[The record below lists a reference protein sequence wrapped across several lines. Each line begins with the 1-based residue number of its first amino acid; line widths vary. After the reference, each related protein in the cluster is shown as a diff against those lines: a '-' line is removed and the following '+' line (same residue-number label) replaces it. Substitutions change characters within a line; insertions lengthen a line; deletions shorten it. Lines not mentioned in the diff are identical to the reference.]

1 LNASWRRA
9 GEQSGG
15 TGGAEIKLRIG
26 SWQYGGLWVRIKRMT
41 VPASGTPSNP
51 ATGSA
56 ATPADASSET
66 PAEASSETPSE
77 TQVYCIHGADPEV
90 QAYALAKYSRSS
102 LSLKQSLAELN
113 EQKAEKFLSTF
124 YFQYGHRSIA
134 DLAHVAMAIEKL
146 SLLAATL
153 VVDETRWDGQERS
166 TRYQDFRRSG
176 HYVPEFSDPADRR
189 LYEETIAF
197 LFAEYRKFSE
207 LNFQYL
213 VARTAKPREMS
224 QEAYE
229 RTLRARAFDISR
241 YLLPL
246 AANTSLGQIVNA
258 RTLETQVSRLLGSPY
273 EEVRR
278 LGERMKE
285 AARAAAWDVN
295 AGKRLALVEAIAE
308 KDATLGERARAEL
321 LHETRVSP
329 TLMKYAEPSAY
340 ELASRQELRQVEA
353 ELMSGQSIAAAPEVD
368 LLDEEP
374 LEVELATT
382 LLYEHSRHPYRQLRE
397 AVVSLSRARREE
409 IIDLG
414 MCHRGRHDELLRPF
428 CAGQKFRFDILMD
441 IGAYRDLH
449 RHRRCVQI
457 HQEYCFAHGFEVP
470 REIRDA
476 GYAES
481 YAAAMERAGEAGRRL
496 ADALAARGEPGQAAQ
511 YLLPLAY
518 RKRTLFKMDFAE
530 VVYISE
536 LRTGVGGHWSYRNV
550 AYQMYERVAERYPA
564 LAKYFRVTDIHEPV
578 DLLQR

>member
-1 LNASWRRA
+1 MARSASWHS
-9 GEQSGG
+9 GE
-15 TGGAEIKLRIG
+15 LC
-26 SWQYGGLWVRIKRMT
+26 VRIKRMT
-41 VPASGTPSNP
+41 APASGTPSTSKP
-51 ATGSA
+51 VSPVSG
-56 ATPADASSET
+56 
-66 PAEASSETPSE
+66 E
-77 TQVYCIHGADPEV
+77 TQVYCIHGAEPEV
-90 QAYALAKYSRSS
+90 QAYAMAKYSRSS
-102 LSLKQSLAELN
+102 LSLKQSLSELN

-134 DLAHVAMAIEKL
+134 DLAHVAMAMERL

-166 TRYQDFRRSG
+166 TRYQDFKKSG
-176 HYVPEFSDPADRR
+176 HYSPDFSDPADRS
-189 LYEETIAF
+189 LFEETIAF
-197 LFAEYRKFSE
+197 LFSEYRKFSE
-207 LNFQYL
+207 LTFQHL
-213 VARTAKPREMS
+213 MAKTPRPPEMA

-246 AANTSLGQIVNA
+246 ATNTSLGQIVNA

-273 EEVRR
+273 EEVR
-278 LGERMKE
+278 LLAERMKQ
-285 AARAAAWDVN
+285 AARGAAWDVN
-295 AGKRLALVEAIAE
+295 ASQRQALVEAIAE
-308 KDATLGERARAEL
+308 KDADLGRRARAEL
-321 LHETRVSP
+321 LRETRVSP
-329 TLMKYAEPSAY
+329 TLVKYAEPSAY
-340 ELASRQELRQVEA
+340 ELASRKELAQAEA
-353 ELMSGQSIAAAPEVD
+353 ELMRGQPIAPAPQVD

-374 LEVELATT
+374 LEIELATT

-397 AVVSLSRARREE
+397 AVCALPPVRREE
-409 IIDLG
+409 IVDLG
-414 MCHRGRHDELLRPF
+414 MRHRGPHDELLRAY

-457 HQEYCFAHGFEVP
+457 HQEYCFAHGFDTP
-470 REIRDA
+470 REIEDA
-476 GYAES
+476 GFAGLYAGVMQRVGDAGRQL
-481 YAAAMERAGEAGRRL
+481 AAAL
-496 ADALAARGEPGQAAQ
+496 TARGEAPQPAQ

-518 RKRTLFKMDFAE
+518 RKRTLFKMDLAE

-564 LAKYFRVTDIHEPV
+564 LARYFRVTDIHQPV